1 MNSLKRQRASPSLNL
16 WISLPICQLFGT
28 IRGSICP
35 PEKGTH
41 QSHTSH
47 CSSLKKSQNLLDN
60 KSKKLQTLDTFL
72 RRDNQQ
78 QATHQSHTSLFHWF
92 CSTFLRNFLSLGK
105 LVGNPSNHRTHCRL
119 VKIHQVTRTLESPE

>member
-1 MNSLKRQRASPSLNL
+1 MNGLNRQRASPSLNL

-35 PEKGTH
+35 LEKGTH
-41 QSHTSH
+41 PSHTSH
-47 CSSLKKSQNLLDN
+47 CYSLKKAQNLPFRQH
-60 KSKKLQTLDTFL
+60 KTSKLWVKFL
-72 RRDNQQ
+72 RRDIQE
-78 QATHQSHTSLFHWF
+78 QATHQSHTSLFHWL